1 MACLSKVNLKYKAS
15 EEFLYSRGFTLIAS
29 CSQLSNWTCGH
40 INLFLSVDEIIT
52 SDMDIYSKITA
63 DSYKIG
69 IINGKRM
76 ALNAITNSL
85 SSIVFPQEL
94 TNQEY

>member
-1 MACLSKVNLKYKAS
+1 
-15 EEFLYSRGFTLIAS
+15 
-29 CSQLSNWTCGH
+29 
-40 INLFLSVDEIIT
+40 
-52 SDMDIYSKITA
+52 MDIYSKITA

-69 IINGKRM
+69 ITNGKSI

-85 SSIVFPQEL
+85 STVVFSNPQKQ